1 MTEKIKNFQDLRI
14 WQIGIEVVKDIYI
27 LTKKFP
33 KEELYGLTSQ
43 MRRSAVSIP
52 SNIAEGFR
60 RYHNKEYKQFLHIAL
75 GSCAELETQIII
87 ANELDYINEINKT
100 ELIEKIKY
108 ICRMTVKLINKLQ
121 SKFI

>member
-1 MTEKIKNFQDLRI
+1 MTEKIKNFEDLRI
-14 WQIGIEVVKDIYI
+14 WQKGIEVVKDVYI

-60 RYHNKEYKQFLHIAL
+60 RYHNKEYKQFLYIVL
-75 GSCAELETQIII
+75 GSCAELD
-87 ANELDYINEINKT
+87 ANNNCKRIRLY
-100 ELIEKIKY
+100 
-108 ICRMTVKLINKLQ
+108 
-121 SKFI
+121 

>member
-14 WQIGIEVVKDIYI
+14 WQKGIEVVKDLYL

-60 RYHNKEYKQFLHIAL
+60 RYYNKEYKQFLYIAL

-87 ANELDYINEINKT
+87 ANELDYINETVKT
-100 ELIEKIKY
+100 EIIEKIKY
-108 ICRMTVKLINKLQ
+108 ICRMTVKLIQKL
-121 SKFI
+121 

>member
-14 WQIGIEVVKDIYI
+14 WQKGIEIVKDIYI
-27 LTKKFP
+27 LSKKFP

-43 MRRSAVSIP
+43 MRRSVVSIP

-60 RYHNKEYKQFLHIAL
+60 RYHNKEYKQFLYIAL

-87 ANELDYINEINKT
+87 ANELNYINDTDKT
-100 ELIEKIKY
+100 EVIEKIKY
-108 ICRMTVKLINKLQ
+108 ICRMTIKLIQKL
-121 SKFI
+121 

>member
-1 MTEKIKNFQDLRI
+1 VTEKIKNFQDLRI
-14 WQIGIEVVKDIYI
+14 WQIGIEVVKDVYI

-43 MRRSAVSIP
+43 MRQSAVSIP

-60 RYHNKEYKQFLHIAL
+60 RYHNKEYKQFLYIAL

-87 ANELDYINEINKT
+87 ANELDYTNDNSKT
-100 ELIEKIKY
+100 EVIEKIKY
-108 ICRMTVKLINKLQ
+108 ICRMTIKLINKL
-121 SKFI
+121 

>member
-43 MRRSAVSIP
+43 IRRSAVSIP

-60 RYHNKEYKQFLHIAL
+60 RYHNKEYRQFLYIAL

-87 ANELDYINEINKT
+87 ANELDYINKTDKT
-100 ELIEKIKY
+100 ELTGKIKY
-108 ICRMTVKLINKLQ
+108 ICRMTVKLIQKL
-121 SKFI
+121 

>member
-1 MTEKIKNFQDLRI
+1 MTKKIKNFQDLRI
-14 WQIGIEVVKDIYI
+14 WQKGIEVVKDVYI

-60 RYHNKEYKQFLHIAL
+60 RYHNKEYKQFLYIAL

-87 ANELDYINEINKT
+87 ANELNYVNETNKT

-108 ICRMTVKLINKLQ
+108 ICRMTVKLIQKL
-121 SKFI
+121 

>member
-14 WQIGIEVVKDIYI
+14 WQKGIEVVKDIYI

-60 RYHNKEYKQFLHIAL
+60 RYHNKEYKQYLYIAL

-87 ANELDYINEINKT
+87 ANELDYINETNKT

-108 ICRMTVKLINKLQ
+108 ICRMTVKLINKL
-121 SKFI
+121 

>member
-14 WQIGIEVVKDIYI
+14 WQKGIEVVKDVYI

-60 RYHNKEYKQFLHIAL
+60 RYHNKEYKQFLYIAL

-87 ANELDYINEINKT
+87 ANELNYINDNKSAV
-100 ELIEKIKY
+100 IEKIKY
-108 ICRMTVKLINKLQ
+108 ICRMTIKLIQKL
-121 SKFI
+121 

>member
-60 RYHNKEYKQFLHIAL
+60 RYHNKEYRQFLYIAL

-87 ANELDYINEINKT
+87 ANELDYINETNKT
-100 ELIEKIKY
+100 ELIEKVKY
-108 ICRMTVKLINKLQ
+108 ICQMTVKLINKL
-121 SKFI
+121 

>member
-1 MTEKIKNFQDLRI
+1 MTEKIKNFQDMRI
-14 WQIGIEVVKDIYI
+14 WQKGIEVVKDIYI

-60 RYHNKEYKQFLHIAL
+60 RYHNKEYKQFLYIAL

-87 ANELDYINEINKT
+87 ANELDYINETNKT

-108 ICRMTVKLINKLQ
+108 ICRMTIKLIQKL
-121 SKFI
+121 

>member
-33 KEELYGLTSQ
+33 KEELYGLSSQ

-60 RYHNKEYKQFLHIAL
+60 RYHNKEYKQFLYIAL

-87 ANELDYINEINKT
+87 ANELDYINETVET

-108 ICRMTVKLINKLQ
+108 ICRMTVKLINKL
-121 SKFI
+121 

>member
-1 MTEKIKNFQDLRI
+1 MKRMTEKIKNFQDLRI

-60 RYHNKEYKQFLHIAL
+60 RYYNKKYKQFLYIAL

-87 ANELDYINEINKT
+87 ANELDYISETDKT
-100 ELIEKIKY
+100 ELIEKNKIYLSNDSK
-108 ICRMTVKLINKLQ
+108 INK
-121 SKFI
+121 

>member
-1 MTEKIKNFQDLRI
+1 M
-14 WQIGIEVVKDIYI
+14 
-27 LTKKFP
+27 TKKFP
-33 KEELYGLTSQ
+33 REELYGLTSQ

-60 RYHNKEYKQFLHIAL
+60 RYHNKEYKQFLYIAL

-87 ANELDYINEINKT
+87 ANELDYINETNKT

>member
-14 WQIGIEVVKDIYI
+14 WQKGIEVVKDLYL

-52 SNIAEGFR
+52 SNMAEGFR
-60 RYHNKEYKQFLHIAL
+60 RYHNKEYKQFLYIAL

-87 ANELDYINEINKT
+87 ANELDYINETVKT
-100 ELIEKIKY
+100 EIIEKIIY
-108 ICRMTVKLINKLQ
+108 ICRMTVKLINKL
-121 SKFI
+121 

>member
-14 WQIGIEVVKDIYI
+14 WQEGIEVVKDIYI

-60 RYHNKEYKQFLHIAL
+60 RYHNKECKQFLYIAL

-87 ANELDYINEINKT
+87 TNELDYINETNRTK
-100 ELIEKIKY
+100 LIEKIKY
-108 ICRMTVKLINKLQ
+108 ICRMTVKLINKL
-121 SKFI
+121 

>member
-1 MTEKIKNFQDLRI
+1 LRI

-60 RYHNKEYKQFLHIAL
+60 RYHNKEYKQFLYIAL

-87 ANELDYINEINKT
+87 ANELNYINETNKT

-108 ICRMTVKLINKLQ
+108 ICRMTVKLIQKL
-121 SKFI
+121 

>member
-14 WQIGIEVVKDIYI
+14 WQKGIEVVKDLYL

-60 RYHNKEYKQFLHIAL
+60 RYHNKEYKQFLYIAL

-87 ANELDYINEINKT
+87 ANELDYINETVKT
-100 ELIEKIKY
+100 EIIEKIKY
-108 ICRMTVKLINKLQ
+108 ICRMTVKLINKL
-121 SKFI
+121 

>member
-1 MTEKIKNFQDLRI
+1 VAEKIKIFQDLRI
-14 WQIGIEVVKDIYI
+14 WQIGIEVVKNIYI
-27 LTKKFP
+27 LTKKLP

-60 RYHNKEYKQFLHIAL
+60 RYHNKEYKQFLYTAL

-87 ANELDYINEINKT
+87 ANELDYINETNKT
-100 ELIEKIKY
+100 ELIERIKY
-108 ICRMTVKLINKLQ
+108 ICRMTVKLINKL
-121 SKFI
+121 